1 MPLPFRIT
9 RTLPESISHHAAL
22 QQRCQIPRMM
32 SSASIVAMTVCY
44 VTGRFRRAQ
53 LSLCRTLARTGLSQD
68 EVLDG
73 RLVRRC
79 SARGIRGGMARPTTR
94 SRPLDA
100 VLSSLDTMTKLAALA
115 TAAVLVSS
123 ASAHTIFQKL
133 YVDGVDQGE
142 LTGIRAPDYDGVSAR
157 FWALV
162 LTLFR
167 LAHTRLPAY
176 PGRDLERHHLQRR

>member
-1 MPLPFRIT
+1 
-9 RTLPESISHHAAL
+9 
-22 QQRCQIPRMM
+22 
-32 SSASIVAMTVCY
+32 
-44 VTGRFRRAQ
+44 
-53 LSLCRTLARTGLSQD
+53 
-68 EVLDG
+68 
-73 RLVRRC
+73 
-79 SARGIRGGMARPTTR
+79 
-94 SRPLDA
+94 
-100 VLSSLDTMTKLAALA
+100 MTKLAALA

-133 YVDGVDQGE
+133 YVNGVDQGE

-157 FWALV
+157 FWGLV